1 MAPRVNP
8 NKFGEASSRAGW
20 DFLGVFDGITADT
33 NKGLVERGIQKNDEG
48 TYDLSWWDRRM
59 GADEAHIENRV
70 LNRDKRL
77 LDNSTQGQL
86 AEQYGLETSRGE
98 TKAQL
103 TERNRKEGQIR
114 TIEDALGVAG
124 GVHTG
129 DRTIASL
136 SEALRNQKDEN
147 YENSAEGRRD
157 RFQEN
162 RLTASDNRA
171 NTALDNQ
178 NNIAER
184 TLDQQ
189 GEKMSADE
197 RRFFAQMEMSR
208 ADNAANRLQEIR
220 LMQMKSDA
228 DELRYQQDREYYEQ
242 DKQQA
247 ALAALVAS
255 LASLGG
261 AFTI

>member
-1 MAPRVNP
+1 MAYT
-8 NKFGEASSRAGW
+8 NKYGPTPKQAGW
-20 DFLGVFDGITADT
+20 DFLGWGENTAAGANQDVFRRTGGKVNPDTQQMDINWWERLWGANEADLENLRT
-33 NKGLVERGIQKNDEG
+33 NKLRSDIGESELGVQGD
-48 TYDLSWWDRRM
+48 M
-59 GADEAHIENRV
+59 
-70 LNRDKRL
+70 LN
-77 LDNSTQGQL
+77 L
-86 AEQYGLETSRGE
+86 APKRGE
-98 TKAQL
+98 TRGQFATRVDAAQ
-103 TERNRKEGQIR
+103 TRKNRKDVLVGLGGPVTNDMGIAGINSA
-114 TIEDALGVAG
+114 IETL
-124 GVHTG
+124 
-129 DRTIASL
+129 
-136 SEALRNQKDEN
+136 ENQKFDR
-147 YENSAEGRRD
+147 SPEGKRQAFEMTRAT
-157 RFQEN
+157 N
-162 RLTASDNRA
+162 TDNRA